1 MDGLPVGLTVNGASL
16 YWAALNTSVMKVPL
30 GGGVATTLASGQS
43 PNGGVAVNATS
54 VYWTSFGDNSN
65 DGGVMRLPLE

>member
-1 MDGLPVGLTVNGASL
+1 
-16 YWAALNTSVMKVPL
+16 
-30 GGGVATTLASGQS
+30 VATTLASGQS